1 MYVVY
6 VQLCVRA
13 CTFIAA
19 ASARSKDLVV
29 VAFKESTLVKNI
41 ANNVWKSS
49 IDALRNNNY
58 DAKYLFEDY

>member
-13 CTFIAA
+13 CTFIV

-29 VAFKESTLVKNI
+29 VAFKESTWVKNI